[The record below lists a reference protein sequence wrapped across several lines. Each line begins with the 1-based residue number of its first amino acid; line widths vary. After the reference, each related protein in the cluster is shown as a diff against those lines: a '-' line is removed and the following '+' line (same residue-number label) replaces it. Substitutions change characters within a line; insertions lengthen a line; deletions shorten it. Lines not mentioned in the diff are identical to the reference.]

1 MSREKEIYPNQTF
14 LQLPNREFVIL
25 SLEYW
30 LYLKSPSKNQIINN
44 FKVFL
49 PPEEEDEFVSLGSQI
64 TVESNHDEYK
74 VNIVGLPQLYP
85 NLIPDS
91 DNTSPNSPISQAII
105 GKKIG
110 EIAIL
115 STTQEKV
122 TVTAIDQTI
131 IQRFLKNI
139 LNQ

>member
-64 TVESNHDEYK
+64 TVESSHDEYK
-74 VNIVGLPQLYP
+74 VNIVGLPKLYP

-115 STTQEKV
+115 STTQEKF

>member
-1 MSREKEIYPNQTF
+1 M
-14 LQLPNREFVIL
+14 
-25 SLEYW
+25 
-30 LYLKSPSKNQIINN
+30 
-44 FKVFL
+44 
-49 PPEEEDEFVSLGSQI
+49 
-64 TVESNHDEYK
+64 
-74 VNIVGLPQLYP
+74 NIVGLPKIYP

-122 TVTAIDQTI
+122 TVTAINQTI

>member
-1 MSREKEIYPNQTF
+1 VSREKEIYPNQTF
-14 LQLPNREFVIL
+14 LQLQNREFVIL

-30 LYLKSPSKNQIINN
+30 LYLESPSKNQIINN

-49 PPEEEDEFVSLGSQI
+49 PPEDDDEYVSLGSQI
-64 TVESNHDEYK
+64 TVESSHDEYK
-74 VNIVGLPQLYP
+74 VNIVGLPKLCP

-91 DNTSPNSPISQAII
+91 DNTSPNSPISQALI

-131 IQRFLKNI
+131 IQRFIKNI

>member
-64 TVESNHDEYK
+64 TVESSHDEYK
-74 VNIVGLPQLYP
+74 VNIVGLPKLYP

-122 TVTAIDQTI
+122 TITAIDQTT
-131 IQRFLKNI
+131 IQKFLKNI

>member
-14 LQLPNREFVIL
+14 LQLQNREFVIL

-30 LYLKSPSKNQIINN
+30 LYLESPSKNQIINN

-49 PPEEEDEFVSLGSQI
+49 PPEDDDEYVSLGSQI
-64 TVESNHDEYK
+64 TVESSHDEYK
-74 VNIVGLPQLYP
+74 VNIVGLPKLCP

-91 DNTSPNSPISQAII
+91 DNTSPNSPISQALI

-131 IQRFLKNI
+131 IQRFIKNI

>member
-64 TVESNHDEYK
+64 TVESSHDEYK
-74 VNIVGLPQLYP
+74 VNIVGLPKLYP

>member
-74 VNIVGLPQLYP
+74 VNIVGLPKIYP

-122 TVTAIDQTI
+122 TVTAINQTI

>member
-74 VNIVGLPQLYP
+74 VNIVGLPKIYP

>member
-64 TVESNHDEYK
+64 TVESSHDEYK
-74 VNIVGLPQLYP
+74 VNIVGLPKLYP

-91 DNTSPNSPISQAII
+91 DNTSPNSPISQAVI